1 MMKFTKH
8 CQSLKVTGVIFL
20 ALKDDVVVWTVGLAW
35 VSSVVTELL
44 TRDAA
49 FQGSIPGVQPYVCV
63 VFICS
68 FLLFYYR
75 YNIK

>member
-20 ALKDDVVVWTVGLAW
+20 AMKDDVVVWTVGLAW

-49 FQGSIPGVQPYVCV
+49 FQGSIPGPA
-63 VFICS
+63 ICLRCIYMLIS
-68 FLLFYYR
+68 PFLLPVQY
-75 YNIK
+75 